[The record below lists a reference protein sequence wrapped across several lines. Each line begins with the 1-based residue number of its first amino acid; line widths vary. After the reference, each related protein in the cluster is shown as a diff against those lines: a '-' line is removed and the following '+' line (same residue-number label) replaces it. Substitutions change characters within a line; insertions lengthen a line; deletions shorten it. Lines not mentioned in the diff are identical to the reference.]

1 MGWPCLC
8 WVLPR
13 DVGDGRAIW
22 KACKERLWS
31 SHRRTSIFAQYPL
44 LPGTYY
50 NQTDQ
55 LASFLASH
63 KRPQNPSILALAAQE
78 MWKLCIYYVPGTML
92 SPSHTQPNLTVTVG
106 PTSTDSTNLGLKM
119 FGKSFQKVP
128 KSKTCICCVPGN
140 HLQSIYIASGIISNL
155 EMI

>member
-55 LASFLASH
+55 LVFLASH

-92 SPSHTQPNLTVTVG
+92 SPLSHTQPNSSQWPWVPHPRIQ
-106 PTSTDSTNLGLKM
+106 PTLDWNAS
-119 FGKSFQKVP
+119 GKSFQKSSQKAKLIFAVRLA
-128 KSKTCICCVPGN
+128 T
-140 HLQSIYIASGIISNL
+140 IYRAFIL
-155 EMI
+155 HQVL

>member
-63 KRPQNPSILALAAQE
+63 KRPQNPSILALAAKE

-92 SPSHTQPNLTVTVG
+92 SPSHIQPNLTVTVG

-119 FGKSFQKVP
+119 FGKKCPESSP
-128 KSKTCICCVPGN
+128 KQNLYLLCAWQLFTEHLYCIR
-140 HLQSIYIASGIISNL
+140 YYK
-155 EMI
+155 

>member
-8 WVLPR
+8 GVSPG

-22 KACKERLWS
+22 KACEKRLWS
-31 SHRRTSIFAQYPL
+31 SHRRTSIYTRYPL

-63 KRPQNPSILALAAQE
+63 KRLQNPSILALTAKE
-78 MWKLCIYYVPGTML
+78 MWKLCTYYVPGTVL
-92 SPSHTQPNLTVTVG
+92 SPSHIQPNLTMTVG
-106 PTSTDSTNLGLKM
+106 PTSMESTNRGLKM
-119 FGKSFQKVP
+119 FGKKFPES
-128 KSKTCICCVPGN
+128 SKKQHLYLLCAWQLFTEHLYCIR
-140 HLQSIYIASGIISNL
+140 YYK
-155 EMI
+155 